1 VDIFLSSGQRLLQY
15 LFVYLFIYLVFQG
28 KIKQPKCKSCRE
40 FRAEF
45 HLKGRTMFGYRA
57 LSGHV
62 TGLTRSLKNSQQT
75 KRKEKK
81 ADERVQLTYIQRFF
95 LFSYRN
101 YDRIT
106 ERIRNR

>member
-40 FRAEF
+40 FRSEF

-62 TGLTRSLKNSQQT
+62 TGLTRSLKKFTTNEK
-75 KRKEKK
+75 KRKKSGRESTINLHP
-81 ADERVQLTYIQRFF
+81 AFLSFF
-95 LFSYRN
+95 V
-101 YDRIT
+101 
-106 ERIRNR
+106 

>member
-1 VDIFLSSGQRLLQY
+1 LWTFFSPAVSVYYSIY
-15 LFVYLFIYLVFQG
+15 LFLFIYLVFQG

-62 TGLTRSLKNSQQT
+62 TGLTRSLKKFTTNEK
-75 KRKEKK
+75 KRKKSGRESTIN
-81 ADERVQLTYIQRFF
+81 LHPTFLSFF
-95 LFSYRN
+95 VE
-101 YDRIT
+101 T
-106 ERIRNR
+106 MTV

>member
-15 LFVYLFIYLVFQG
+15 LFILFTYLVFQG

-40 FRAEF
+40 FRSEF